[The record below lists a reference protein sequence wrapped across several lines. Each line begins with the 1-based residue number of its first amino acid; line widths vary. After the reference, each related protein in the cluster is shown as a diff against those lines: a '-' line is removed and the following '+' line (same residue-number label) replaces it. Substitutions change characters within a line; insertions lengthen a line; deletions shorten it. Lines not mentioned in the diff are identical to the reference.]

1 MVVLDYP
8 KLPPDEEAGAWLHT
22 IVMNVARSR
31 IRRVKRRLKLMEEND
46 GEVARPARLDGPSL
60 EASLLYKAVTRTISE
75 LPSLQRRVLL
85 CRIVDGLS
93 TKETARVVDRSEG
106 TVKSSLSRAVATLK
120 GRFGDQLRTALDSV
134 SSMEATGPP
143 GKPPDRREQAGRGPP
158 ENERRG
164 DTENEDGIENSNEGE
179 ES

>member
-8 KLPPDEEAGAWLHT
+8 KLPPDEEAGTWLHT

-46 GEVARPARLDGPSL
+46 GEVARPARLDGPPL
-60 EASLLYKAVTRTISE
+60 EAALLYQAVNRAISD

-85 CRIVDGLS
+85 YRIVDGLS
-93 TKETARVVDRSEG
+93 TVETARAVDRSEG

-120 GRFGDQLRTALDSV
+120 GRFGDQLRTALDGV
-134 SSMEATGPP
+134 SLMDATGPP
-143 GKPPDRREQAGRGPP
+143 GSGPELGDSAGRGPP
-158 ENERRG
+158 ERG
-164 DTENEDGIENSNEGE
+164 AVVDEEKDAIETE
-179 ES
+179 